1 MKQETFRAVLASS
14 LFITLMLA
22 SLAGIAW
29 SVYKGDELFALSFA
43 SYILQ
48 IVWMLVLTF
57 KTPASASQGD
67 QS

>member
-1 MKQETFRAVLASS
+1 MRHETFRAVLASTI
-14 LFITLMLA
+14 FITLLLS

-57 KTPASASQGD
+57 KAPKSKSGGQ
-67 QS
+67 